1 MNKHHFNLWDRFLF
15 NQNSIKLIN
24 IEAVVLKFGARMKYL
39 IKQKIFSLTDSFEIE
54 NENGQVV
61 ITAKGKFFSISS
73 SQTLFDQEGIELLT
87 IKRKY
92 LTLLPACKLL
102 CADGSEWL
110 IRKCFWPFWRSRF
123 TIDSP
128 AGELEIIGNLW
139 QHEYQIKQQD
149 TVLASVSKA
158 WFSWSDTYGV
168 EIFDQNLTAQL
179 LASVIVIDRIQ
190 HSGRNS
196 NFND

>member
-1 MNKHHFNLWDRFLF
+1 MMT
-15 NQNSIKLIN
+15 
-24 IEAVVLKFGARMKYL
+24 FGARMKYL

-54 NENGQVV
+54 DETGQVV

-73 SQTLFDQEGIELLT
+73 SQTMFDQRGNELLK

-110 IRKCFWPFWRSRF
+110 IKKRFWPFWTSRF
-123 TIDSP
+123 AISGP
-128 AGELEIIGNLW
+128 AGELEINGNLW
-139 QHEYQIKQQD
+139 QHEYNISRNGAP
-149 TVLASVSKA
+149 LAAISKA

-168 EIFDQNLTAQL
+168 EIFEPSLTAQL
-179 LASVIVIDRIQ
+179 LAAVIVIDRIQ

-196 NFND
+196 NLDD